1 MKKIFILLLIIPM
14 LGFTQNDLVFNQV
27 RNITLVQGET
37 ATVPT
42 GKAWKIESAYP
53 PRIYV
58 SHNADDDFGTSSDAF
73 GGSSFAEI
81 GNGANSTGNNVVWIK
96 QGNTIGA
103 AETRQSFSIIE
114 FNVVAASS
122 SSGSGS
128 SSGPSGGGFSSST
141 PGDDFTDQSGNSFNS
156 TNTGDLTW
164 STSNASNTIY
174 RDGTPIPQITNEVD
188 WNTATTGAWCYL
200 HFDESNASYGKL
212 YNWYA
217 IVGKNDSD
225 TNTPPKIF
233 GPSGW
238 HVPSF
243 AEWNNLM
250 ITNSEQTTTETTV
263 VSGAAISYW
272 TGIGLSGKMK
282 SQTNWTLGFNGTN
295 STGMNIKPY
304 SFMTYGQDSPISG
317 GWGSYQTPENYVY
330 EDVGN
335 MTVFWSKDRQNN
347 IYAYSIA
354 FGYEPGP
361 YFAANTSGWSNDRIY
376 NWSGWISDG
385 SAGGIYGTTATNSGV
400 NSAFYVRLVKDY

>member
-1 MKKIFILLLIIPM
+1 MDFKKNFMKKIFILLLIIPI
-14 LGFTQNDLVFNQV
+14 LGFSQNDLVFNQV
-27 RNITLVQGET
+27 LIVELAFNVEQI
-37 ATVPT
+37 VPE
-42 GKAWKIESAYP
+42 GKVWKIQSVDGTPSISVNGSEWAIGTVGNFRNMP
-53 PRIYV
+53 VWFPAGTILKQEV
-58 SHNADDDFGTSSDAF
+58 TSS
-73 GGSSFAEI
+73 
-81 GNGANSTGNNVVWIK
+81 NSTYLS
-96 QGNTIGA
+96 TL
-103 AETRQSFSIIE
+103 E

-128 SSGPSGGGFSSST
+128 SSGSSGSGFSSST

-164 STSNASNTIY
+164 STSNASNTTY

-217 IVGKNDSD
+217 VVGANDAD
-225 TNTPPKIF
+225 PNTIPKIF

-250 ITNSEQTTTETTV
+250 ATNTDV
-263 VSGAAISYW
+263 APLMSGNEISHW
-272 TGIGLSGKMK
+272 QDIGLGGKMK
-282 SQTNWTLGFNGTN
+282 SQTEWNLGFNGTN
-295 STGMNIKPY
+295 STGLNIKPY
-304 SFMTYGQDSPISG
+304 SSMEYGNDTPLSE
-317 GWGSYQTPENYVY
+317 GWVDFSAGY
-330 EDVGN
+330 EYYDVGS
-335 MTVFWSKDRQNN
+335 MTVFWSKDKKGAN
-347 IYAYSIA
+347 YAYSMG

-361 YFAANTSGWSNDRIY
+361 PNYVNTQGWSNDRVY
-376 NWSGWISDG
+376 SWRGYVSDG
-385 SAGGIYGTTATNSGV
+385 SSGGLYAAAPALGV